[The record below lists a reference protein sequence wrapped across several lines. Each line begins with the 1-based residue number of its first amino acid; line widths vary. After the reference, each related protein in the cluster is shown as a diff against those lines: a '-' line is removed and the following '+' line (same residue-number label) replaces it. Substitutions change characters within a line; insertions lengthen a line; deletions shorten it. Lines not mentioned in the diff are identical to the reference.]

1 MKFCANCGSNLKE
14 NHEFCANCGT
24 KTSKYHH
31 SKDDTIV
38 EKKQTLNNNEVET
51 KKLILNKDFF
61 KNNQSATKIN
71 TISMNI
77 FKNKFFLISTSLLLI
92 IFAGIFSFTKYLK
105 IQNTPSKIVEKF
117 EAALLAKKGEDLTK
131 LIVSDNAKLEIKKET
146 MDKFIKYLNEKP
158 SYAEALITN
167 LKKQADIAEKLSNHP
182 TAVSSEKNKENNIF
196 ILKKSSNNKYKI
208 FVKPIFIKVSV
219 PAPNCE
225 IFINDTLVGKS
236 DKNDYKG
243 EFGPYFPGSY
253 KISSTYKDE
262 VVSLSDEI
270 TLDSLSPLNTSEYF
284 YEELA
289 DNILITTL
297 LNYKFKSLNITSN
310 EPNAKIFING
320 KDSGF
325 TINNYK
331 SSPLIPIG
339 SKIYAVTSINGKE
352 VKSQEIIVDEEEK
365 YITLEFDN
373 DSIESNLTDNNSS
386 NSTTTGTLD
395 SKDFI
400 FPNSDKEKIRY
411 SDLKNLSLDEL
422 ELAKDEILA
431 RHGGTFIKKPNVQK
445 YFDNKS
451 WYTPDANFNGDS
463 LSDIEKHNYE
473 IIKADK
479 FVKVAEKNSPTISS
493 DYVFPKSNTEVIS
506 KDAVE
511 KLSDWELV
519 IAKNEIFARYGLRF
533 SVDPLTNHFT
543 SKSWYNPIPG
553 LDPNMDLNDVENK
566 NIALIVTEEEKRWPS
581 RETDIN

>member
-1 MKFCANCGSNLKE
+1 MKFCANCGSSLRE
-14 NHEFCANCGT
+14 SHEFCANCGT
-24 KTSKYHH
+24 KTKSSKSEIKNHQ
-31 SKDDTIV
+31 SKDNIIV
-38 EKKQTLNNNEVET
+38 EKKQFLNSDEPVTE
-51 KKLILNKDFF
+51 KLILDKDSSE
-61 KNNQSATKIN
+61 NNQNTTKRN
-71 TISMNI
+71 TIPMDI
-77 FKNKFFLISTSLLLI
+77 LKNKLFLISISLLLI
-92 IFAGIFSFTKYLK
+92 ISAGIFGFTKYLK
-105 IQNTPSKIVEKF
+105 AQNSPSKIVEKF
-117 EAALLAKKGEDLTK
+117 EAALMTKNGEDLAK
-131 LIVSDNAKLEIKKET
+131 LIASDNANLEIKKET
-146 MDKFIKYLNEKP
+146 MDKFIKYLDEKP
-158 SYAEALITN
+158 SYAETLITN
-167 LKKQADIAEKLSNHP
+167 LKKQADIAEKLTNHP

-208 FVKPIFIKVSV
+208 FVTPIFIKVSV
-219 PAPNCE
+219 PATNCE

-236 DKNDYKG
+236 DKDNYKG

-270 TLDSLSPLNTSEYF
+270 TLDSLSPLDITEYY
-284 YEELA
+284 YEDLG
-289 DNILITTL
+289 DNILLTTL
-297 LNYKFKSLNITSN
+297 LDYKFKSLDITSN

-331 SSPLIPIG
+331 SLPLIPVG
-339 SKIYAVTSINGKE
+339 SKIHAVASINGKE
-352 VKSQEIIVDEEEK
+352 VKSQEVIVDEDAH
-365 YITLEFDN
+365 YITLEFDD
-373 DSIESNLTDNNSS
+373 DSN
-386 NSTTTGTLD
+386 NSTTTSALD

-400 FPNSDKEKIRY
+400 FPNSDKEKLRY
-411 SDLKNLSLDEL
+411 SDLKNLSFDEL

-479 FVKVAEKNSPTISS
+479 FVKVAEKNSPAITS
-493 DYVFPKSNTEVIS
+493 DYVFPKSNTEVVS
-506 KDAVE
+506 KEDVA

-533 SVDPLTNHFT
+533 SVEPLTNHFT

-553 LDPNMDLNDVENK
+553 LDPNMDLNDVEDK
-566 NIALIVTEEEKRWPS
+566 NIAIIVTEEEKRWPS
-581 RETDIN
+581 READIN